1 MDPGFQPAKE
11 PLSSKSTKLGWV
23 VFAPRILEEAV
34 GWWRQKSAC
43 LLSHGDTLPTSRS
56 STANQLPLVSWSLA
70 SSIAH
75 CAVLSGVQ
83 KHRMCQGEQ
92 GRNTDS
98 DIGHVDFRILSSAPL
113 FCEWHSWDLDR
124 WRDLL
129 WSPPVN
135 TSWVTPQS
143 SVSTNYPCPVCVD
156 KSITRTLWLQV
167 HIILLRFTDNAGF
180 FCHKLKVFYCGDQWS
195 LMLL

>member
-34 GWWRQKSAC
+34 GWWRQKSAR
-43 LLSHGDTLPTSRS
+43 LLSHDDTLPTSRS
-56 STANQLPLVSWSLA
+56 STANQLPLVPWPLA
-70 SSIAH
+70 SSITRH
-75 CAVLSGVQ
+75 AVLSGVQ
-83 KHRMCQGEQ
+83 KHRMCQGER

-98 DIGHVDFRILSSAPL
+98 NIGHVDFRILSSAPL
-113 FCEWHSWDLDR
+113 FCGCHSWDLDR
-124 WRDLL
+124 WRDLF

-143 SVSTNYPCPVCVD
+143 SVSPLSLSSVC
-156 KSITRTLWLQV
+156 W
-167 HIILLRFTDNAGF
+167 
-180 FCHKLKVFYCGDQWS
+180 
-195 LMLL
+195 